1 MATIIPTHLARSRS
15 PRFLL
20 AIAASYILLA
30 LAYSLANPPFEA
42 TDELRHFRYVRYLTL
57 NHTLPPVSVDSSKE
71 LQAHH
76 PPLYYALAAVLT
88 ASIQSEAGPD
98 YTPAINP
105 FWGFRYYEPSTD
117 NKNQYLHSPDERW
130 PFSSGTALIVFLARG
145 LSTLFGL
152 GVVLMTYRLARLVFP
167 DQPTLALGAMAFVA
181 FNPTLL
187 HSAASINNDTAA
199 AFFGAWAITEAV
211 AVAQQHTTRYTAL
224 RFGLAL
230 GLGLMSKVSVGALA
244 LLALAWLI
252 PLRHNWRRV
261 IGDGAVIATV
271 LLTLTGW
278 WFARNY
284 FATGDL
290 MGLGDYQAAW
300 QGEADRARLIRE
312 ALMGLPYAWT
322 TVWARF
328 DYGQIVLPDLAYH
341 LWTLVTLVAAVG
353 LIRAGKRLLT
363 RGLWIAGW
371 ALVLSLAGWGVLM
384 VTIPATA
391 HARHIL
397 FAYPVIGLLFVAGL
411 SNFGFWILDFKVW
424 DFGTWDFGLLN
435 FGTSRV
441 TRGLCLIFGFW
452 NLGFGIFSLFGFL
465 APAFAYPTPVTT
477 LPTTAMLAA
486 ANFEGAAEIVGY
498 SVAPATAQP
507 GDEVK
512 VTVFWKPLAQTATPL
527 QVFVHLVD
535 SQGIIAAQ
543 RDTYPGLG
551 RAVTTRWR
559 VGQVFA
565 DTYRVFLPDTIYAPE
580 TLTVRVGLW
589 HPAESR
595 PLVANASDAFEM
607 GSLALGPRAGELP
620 NPIQINFDNTATLI
634 SYDLDKR
641 VLAAGETL
649 QLQTYW
655 QTDSKLTSDYWAY
668 AHLVGND
675 SQVWALSDSVILP
688 FTTTWD
694 PTQVNGERRY
704 ITLAPDTPPGQY
716 TLAFGVTRVDDQGQ
730 SRLPVLAEDGR
741 GLGDQVELAKI
752 RVK

>member
-1 MATIIPTHLARSRS
+1 MATIIPTNLARSLS

-20 AIAASYILLA
+20 AIAAIYILLA
-30 LAYSLANPPFEA
+30 LAYTLANPPFEA
-42 TDELRHFRYVRYLTL
+42 TDELRHFRYIRYLTL

-76 PPLYYALAAVLT
+76 PPLYYSLAALLT
-88 ASIQSEAGPD
+88 APIHSEAGPG
-98 YTPAINP
+98 YTLAINP

-152 GVVLMTYRLARLVFP
+152 GVVLMTYRLGRLIFLN
-167 DQPTLALGAMAFVA
+167 QPALALGAMAFVA

-187 HSAASINNDTAA
+187 HSATAINNDAAA

-211 AVAQQHTTRYTAL
+211 AVAQQQTTRYTAL

-230 GLGLMSKVSVGALA
+230 SLGLMSKVSVGVLV
-244 LLALAWLI
+244 LTALAWLI
-252 PLRHNWRRV
+252 PLRQNWRRV
-261 IGDGAVIATV
+261 IGDGAVIMVVVGA
-271 LLTLTGW
+271 LTGW

-290 MGLGDYQAAW
+290 MGLGDYQSAW

-328 DYGQIVLPDLAYH
+328 DYGQIVLPDPAYH
-341 LWTLVTLVAAVG
+341 LWTLLTLVAAAG

-363 RGLWIAGW
+363 PGLWIALW
-371 ALVLSLAGWGVLM
+371 ALTLSLVGWGVLM

-397 FAYPVIGLLFVAGL
+397 FAYPVIGLLLVTGF
-411 SNFGFWILDFKVW
+411 SKFRFWILDFKVW
-424 DFGTWDFGLLN
+424 DFGTWVFGLLN
-435 FGTSRV
+435 FG
-441 TRGLCLIFGFW
+441 
-452 NLGFGIFSLFGFL
+452 FSLFALFGFL
-465 APAFAYPTPVTT
+465 APAFAYPTSVTT
-477 LPTTAMLAA
+477 LPTTATLAA

-507 GDEVK
+507 GDEVA

-565 DTYRVFLPDTIYAPE
+565 DTYRIFLPDTIYAPE
-580 TLTVRVGLW
+580 TVTVRVGLW
-589 HPAESR
+589 NPAESR
-595 PLVANASDAFEM
+595 PLVVNESDAFEM
-607 GSLALGPRAGELP
+607 GNLSLRPRAGELP
-620 NPIQINFDNTATLI
+620 NPVHINFDTTATLI

-641 VLAAGETL
+641 VLVAGETL

-655 QTDSKLTSDYWAY
+655 QIDSQLTSDYWAY

-675 SQVWALSDSVILP
+675 GRVWALSDSVILP
-688 FTTTWD
+688 FTTNWD
-694 PTQVNGERRY
+694 PTQVNGETRP
-704 ITLAPDTPPGQY
+704 ITLAPETPPGQY
-716 TLAFGVTRVDDQGQ
+716 TLKFGLTRVDETGQ
-730 SRLPVLAEDGR
+730 YRLPVLAEDGH
-741 GLGDQVELAKI
+741 GLGDQIDLAKI